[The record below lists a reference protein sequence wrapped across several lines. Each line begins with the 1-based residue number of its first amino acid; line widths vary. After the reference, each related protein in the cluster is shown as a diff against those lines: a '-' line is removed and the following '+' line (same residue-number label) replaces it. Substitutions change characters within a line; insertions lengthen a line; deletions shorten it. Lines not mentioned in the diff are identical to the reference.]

1 MTLPTDDRPGDEPD
15 DAPADRP
22 TPPRAASETP
32 DRKGPSDARRD
43 KVDLL
48 RLRRSLA
55 RRFSLLADKADDEV
69 IEKRI
74 RDAVELHGA
83 TPWIL
88 MAAIFIASIGLN
100 VNSTAVIIGAM
111 LISPLMGPIMGVG
124 LGAAVYDFALIRR
137 SFANLAIASG
147 ISLAVS
153 TLYFALTPLGEAQSE
168 LLARTSPTVW
178 DVLIAIFGGFAG
190 VIGATREEKSNVIP
204 GVAIAT
210 ALMPPLCTAGYGLAT
225 AQWAYFG
232 GALYLYSINCV
243 FIALATIFGIRL
255 VRVPVHAF
263 VDELTERKM
272 RTWLFTVA
280 LLTALP
286 ATWLAYRLVQDEFFK
301 SRAFAFVREEFA
313 SDTAY
318 VADTR
323 VDPKTGLI
331 EVSLIGLPLDKATL
345 KRIEG
350 KLATAG
356 LPDARMLVH
365 QAGENDKIDVTALK
379 SSLLSDLY
387 KDSQDALQRKD
398 GELAALRERLA
409 ARDALLDQADE
420 IAAELKTQAEGILAM
435 TLSQGVRLDEGGE
448 KTAVTQ
454 VTVQSAAALAE
465 AERVR
470 IEAWLRVRCRTD
482 ALKVV
487 FDVRAAE

>member
-1 MTLPTDDRPGDEPD
+1 MTKPSDEAPD
-15 DAPADRP
+15 NPPSAASAARETPRQNDAIADR
-22 TPPRAASETP
+22 REQ
-32 DRKGPSDARRD
+32 R
-43 KVDLL
+43 DLL

-55 RRFSLLADKADDEV
+55 LRFSLLADKADDET

-74 RDAVELHGA
+74 RSGVELRGA

-111 LISPLMGPIMGVG
+111 LISPLMGPIMGLG
-124 LGAAVYDFALIRR
+124 LGAAVYDFALIRK
-137 SFANLAIASG
+137 SFANLGIASG

-168 LLARTSPTVW
+168 LLARTSPTLW

-190 VIGATREEKSNVIP
+190 VIGATREDKANNVIP

-255 VRVPVHAF
+255 VRVPIHAF
-263 VDELTERKM
+263 VDERTERRM

-286 ATWLAYRLVQDEFFK
+286 ATWLAYKLVQDEFFK

-313 SDTAY
+313 FGTAH
-318 VADTR
+318 VADVR
-323 VDPKTGLI
+323 VDPKVGMI

-356 LPDARMLVH
+356 LPNARMLVH
-365 QAGENDKIDVTALK
+365 QAGENDQIDVTALR

-398 GELAALRERLA
+398 VELAALRERLA
-409 ARDALLDQADE
+409 QRDELLSQADE

-435 TLSQGVRLDEGGE
+435 TLSEGYRLDEAGQ
-448 KTAVTQ
+448 KSAVTQ
-454 VTVQSAAALAE
+454 VTVQSAAPLAE
-465 AERVR
+465 TERAR
-470 IEAWLRVRCRTD
+470 IEAWLKVRCKTD
-482 ALKVV
+482 ALKVL

>member
-1 MTLPTDDRPGDEPD
+1 MNQPSDRAGDRPSQAAAGS
-15 DAPADRP
+15 APSGLRTDI
-22 TPPRAASETP
+22 
-32 DRKGPSDARRD
+32 
-43 KVDLL
+43 DLL
-48 RLRRSLA
+48 RLRRALA
-55 RRFSLLADKADDEV
+55 RRFSLLADKAEDAV
-69 IEKRI
+69 IERRI
-74 RDAVELHGA
+74 RDGIELQGA

-88 MAAIFIASIGLN
+88 MSAILIASIGLN

-124 LGAAVYDFALIRR
+124 LGAAVYDFPLIRK
-137 SFANLAIASG
+137 SFANLGIATV
-147 ISLAVS
+147 ISLMVS
-153 TLYFALTPLGEAQSE
+153 TLYFALTPLAEAQSE
-168 LLARTSPTVW
+168 LLARTSPTLW

-225 AQWAYFG
+225 AQWTYFG
-232 GALYLYSINCV
+232 GAFYLYSINCV

-255 VRVPVHAF
+255 VRVPIHTF
-263 VDELTERKM
+263 VDEGTERKM

-286 ATWLAYRLVQDEFFK
+286 ATWLAYKLVQDEFFK

-331 EVSLIGLPLDKATL
+331 EVSLIGLPLDKASL

-356 LPDARMLVH
+356 LPDARILVH

-398 GELAALRERLA
+398 GELTALRERLA
-409 ARDALLDQADE
+409 ARDALLNQAED
-420 IAAELKTQAEGILAM
+420 IAAELRAQSPEIGLV
-435 TLSQGVRLDEGGE
+435 TLSEGYRMADGE
-448 KTAVTQ
+448 ERAPVVQ
-454 VTVQSAAALAE
+454 LIVQSAKPLPEADRTRITAWLKVRAKTDSLDVVYATAE
-465 AERVR
+465 AENP
-470 IEAWLRVRCRTD
+470 AG
-482 ALKVV
+482 A
-487 FDVRAAE
+487 RASRGAR